1 MLKKEAGEGLEYE
14 GLLNEEQRLWNV
26 KTNVI
31 TVTRAGLYAVVDRTE
46 VFRRR
51 HCSTLQ
57 CRITDSCQ

>member
-31 TVTRAGLYAVVDRTE
+31 TVTRAGLYAVVDRT
-46 VFRRR
+46 
-51 HCSTLQ
+51 
-57 CRITDSCQ
+57 